1 VHLALF
7 LNPFIYVACLEGF
20 AALDGSRKELGEGQF
35 IIPSMN
41 FKCDGNITH
50 IMFVASG
57 EDNPRLQFQA
67 WKPLPSEGMATA
79 YSLATSV
86 DVSLR
91 FTSER
96 RTTITEV
103 LASPLPVSAS
113 HVLGILVTDTD
124 DVTLSV
130 SESIGGGFTMY
141 SAGEMR
147 QSWMISDLATSTS
160 SSVFVTVSF
169 GKSNGTFLLLRT
181 CIP

>member
-1 VHLALF
+1 MHLTLF

-20 AALDGSRKELGEGQF
+20 GALDGNRKELGEGQF
-35 IIPSMN
+35 IMPSMN

-67 WKPLPSEGMATA
+67 WKPLPPDGTATA
-79 YSLATSV
+79 FSLATSV
-86 DVSLR
+86 DVTLS

-103 LASPLPVSAS
+103 LASPFPVSAS

-130 SESIGGGFTMY
+130 SESIEGGFTMY
-141 SAGEMR
+141 SAGETSETM
-147 QSWMISDLATSTS
+147 MISDLATSTS
-160 SSVFVTVSF
+160 ISVFVSVRF
-169 GKSNGTFLLLRT
+169 GESNGTFL
-181 CIP
+181 